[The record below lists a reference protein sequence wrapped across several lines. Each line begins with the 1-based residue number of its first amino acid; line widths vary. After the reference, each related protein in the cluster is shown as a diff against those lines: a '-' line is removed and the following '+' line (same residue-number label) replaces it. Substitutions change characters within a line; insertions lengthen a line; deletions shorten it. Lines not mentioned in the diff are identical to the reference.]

1 MFTKFNRVRLFNE
14 KRKGTMYTRLRSKF
28 KIRILLME
36 QQIQQVKQFLTRLPH
51 AKLSALVTL
60 LVVVYLAFLLSQL
73 VWLLWPKPTVLTLT
87 QAHYINQSNRVNNS
101 AQHII
106 EQFLFGKVTAAN
118 KSNTPKQSHVI
129 SNAPE
134 TRLSINLTGIVAVS
148 DDDQAGVAI
157 IESQG
162 KQVSYL
168 VEEVVKGTRGKV
180 AQILPDRVIL
190 SVNGRFETLM
200 LDGLDFTKT
209 VSMPVLAA
217 KDNAD
222 MGPQQLIES
231 DEVINATADPNV
243 KEALIETREELL
255 EEPGKLFDYIRV
267 SQAMSDGELIGY
279 RLSPGKEPALFK
291 QMGLQNNDLAIAING
306 YQLTDLKQAMS
317 AINELRNSTDANI
330 TIERDGEQIDVQF
343 SLQ

>member
-1 MFTKFNRVRLFNE
+1 
-14 KRKGTMYTRLRSKF
+14 
-28 KIRILLME
+28 ME
-36 QQIQQVKQFLTRLPH
+36 QQIQQLKQFLTRLPH

-60 LVVVYLAFLLSQL
+60 LVVVYLAFLLSKL
-73 VWLLWPKPTVLTLT
+73 VWLLWPKPLITLLTPSHH
-87 QAHYINQSNRVNNS
+87 ANQSSGASNNS
-101 AQHII
+101 AQHIV
-106 EQFLFGKVTAAN
+106 EQFLFGKKTVTN
-118 KSNTPKQSHVI
+118 NNNTAKQSQVI
-129 SNAPE
+129 NNAPE
-134 TRLSINLTGIVAVS
+134 TRLSINLTGIVAVNN
-148 DDDQAGVAI
+148 DDKAGIAI

-168 VEEVVKGTRGKV
+168 VEEVVLGTRAEV

-190 SVNGRFETLM
+190 NVNGRFETLM
-200 LDGLDFTKT
+200 LDGLDFNKT

-217 KDNAD
+217 RDDAE
-222 MGPQQLIES
+222 MGPQKLELSELQI
-231 DEVINATADPNV
+231 DATADPDV
-243 KEALIETREELL
+243 KEAIIETREELL

-267 SQAMSDGELIGY
+267 SQAMNDGELIGY
-279 RLSPGKEPALFK
+279 RLSPGKEPELFK
-291 QMGLQNNDLAIAING
+291 QMGLKNNDLAISING

>member
-1 MFTKFNRVRLFNE
+1 
-14 KRKGTMYTRLRSKF
+14 
-28 KIRILLME
+28 ME
-36 QQIQQVKQFLTRLPH
+36 QQIQQLKHILTRLPH

-60 LVVVYLAFLLSQL
+60 LVVVYLAFLLSKL
-73 VWLLWPKPTVLTLT
+73 VWLLWPQPQVSLLSPT
-87 QAHYINQSNRVNNS
+87 QFAIQSSGTSNNS
-101 AQHII
+101 AQRIV
-106 EQFLFGKVTAAN
+106 EQFLFGKKTVTNSAN
-118 KSNTPKQSHVI
+118 TAKQSQI
-129 SNAPE
+129 INDAPE

-148 DDDQAGVAI
+148 NDDKAGVAI

-168 VEEVVKGTRGKV
+168 VGEVVSGTRAKV

-190 SVNGRFETLM
+190 SVNARFETLM

-217 KDNAD
+217 KDEQE
-222 MGPQQLIES
+222 MGPQRLDGSEEQ
-231 DEVINATADPNV
+231 INATADPEV
-243 KEALIETREELL
+243 KAAIIETREELL

-267 SQAMSDGELIGY
+267 SQAMSEGELIGY

-291 QMGLQNNDLAIAING
+291 QMGLKNNDLAVSING

-317 AINELRNSTDANI
+317 AINELRNSTDATI

>member
-1 MFTKFNRVRLFNE
+1 
-14 KRKGTMYTRLRSKF
+14 
-28 KIRILLME
+28 ME
-36 QQIQQVKQFLTRLPH
+36 QQIQQLKQFLTRLPH

-60 LVVVYLAFLLSQL
+60 LVVVYLAFLFSKL
-73 VWLLWPKPTVLTLT
+73 VWLLWPRPPVSLLTPTHSV
-87 QAHYINQSNRVNNS
+87 NQSSGTSNRS
-101 AQHII
+101 AQHIV
-106 EQFLFGKVTAAN
+106 EQFLFGKKTVTNNNAA
-118 KSNTPKQSHVI
+118 KQSQVI
-129 SNAPE
+129 NDAPE

-148 DDDQAGVAI
+148 NDDKAGVAI

-168 VEEVVKGTRGKV
+168 VEEVVLGTRAKV

-190 SVNGRFETLM
+190 SVSGRFETLM
-200 LDGLDFTKT
+200 LDGLDFTKK

-217 KDNAD
+217 RDEAK
-222 MGPQQLIES
+222 MGPQKMQQSEIQ
-231 DEVINATADPNV
+231 INATADQEV
-243 KEALIETREELL
+243 KEAIIETREELL
-255 EEPGKLFDYIRV
+255 KEPGKLFDYIRV

-279 RLSPGKEPALFK
+279 RLSPGKEPELFK
-291 QMGLQNNDLAIAING
+291 QMGLKNNDLAISING

>member
-1 MFTKFNRVRLFNE
+1 
-14 KRKGTMYTRLRSKF
+14 
-28 KIRILLME
+28 ME
-36 QQIQQVKQFLTRLPH
+36 QQIQQLKQFLTRLPH

-60 LVVVYLAFLLSQL
+60 LVVVYLAFLLSKL
-73 VWLLWPKPTVLTLT
+73 VWLLWPKPPITLLTPSHH
-87 QAHYINQSNRVNNS
+87 ANQSSGASNNS
-101 AQHII
+101 AQHIV
-106 EQFLFGKVTAAN
+106 EQFLFGKKTVTN
-118 KSNTPKQSHVI
+118 NNNTAKQSQVI
-129 SNAPE
+129 NNAPE
-134 TRLSINLTGIVAVS
+134 TRLSINLTGIVAVNN
-148 DDDQAGVAI
+148 DDKAGIAI

-168 VEEVVKGTRGKV
+168 VEEVVLGTRAEV

-190 SVNGRFETLM
+190 NVNGRFETLM
-200 LDGLDFTKT
+200 LDGLDFNKT

-217 KDNAD
+217 RDDAE
-222 MGPQQLIES
+222 MGPQKLELSELQI
-231 DEVINATADPNV
+231 DATADPDV
-243 KEALIETREELL
+243 KEAIIETREDLL

-267 SQAMSDGELIGY
+267 SQAMNDGELIGY
-279 RLSPGKEPALFK
+279 RLSPGKEPELFK
-291 QMGLQNNDLAIAING
+291 QMGLKNNDLAISING